1 MKVSIIVLTYNSE
14 KNIKTCIDSIKNQT
28 YKNIENIIIDG
39 KSKDNTIK
47 IIEENKIENTIIISE
62 KDKGIYDAWNK
73 GFKYAS
79 GDIIG
84 TVMSDD
90 YLNNKKTIENIVNAF
105 KHKNCDILYGNMQ
118 FELDNE
124 IIRKWKAGDLKKT
137 NFYFGWMPPPPTV
150 YVDKKIKEE
159 NEMFNE
165 KYKIAADYDWLL
177 RILFLKDYKVH
188 YLDDYFYTI
197 RMGGVSNNSI
207 MNIFKSNKE
216 CYQSWIDNG
225 ISKFPFWIFFKPLL
239 KITQVNNL
247 KRFISFY
254 RKS

>member
-1 MKVSIIVLTYNSE
+1 
-14 KNIKTCIDSIKNQT
+14 
-28 YKNIENIIIDG
+28 
-39 KSKDNTIK
+39 
-47 IIEENKIENTIIISE
+47 
-62 KDKGIYDAWNK
+62 
-73 GFKYAS
+73 
-79 GDIIG
+79 
-84 TVMSDD
+84 
-90 YLNNKKTIENIVNAF
+90 
-105 KHKNCDILYGNMQ
+105 
-118 FELDNE
+118 
-124 IIRKWKAGDLKKT
+124 
-137 NFYFGWMPPPPTV
+137 MPPPPTV
-150 YVDKKIKEE
+150 YVNKKTKEE
-159 NEMFNE
+159 NKMFNE

-207 MNIFKSNKE
+207 INIFKSNKE

-254 RKS
+254 KKS